1 MYFSG
6 CHEPDELSCV
16 SAWILRTV
24 LVSNGHL
31 MMIFE
36 IFHAFRSGWYF
47 ISRPPQGVSKCTP
60 PWKVK
65 SRRDDAG
72 MLQKQHKRSG
82 SSSVCQFYDSKLLQS
97 RICSRRPWLHLDA
110 NTFHLTQTMK
120 LESKPMLRK
129 WTDDKPPTR
138 PCTSMGTTMLV
149 CTTHPTQNVEKRVW
163 SWFRK
168 QLRGI
173 QIARSRRIPKAAAEA
188 IFICREWG
196 WQWSVRDHTNLPKI
210 SFRTT
215 QKQVSN

>member
-82 SSSVCQFYDSKLLQS
+82 SSRVCQFFDSYC
-97 RICSRRPWLHLDA
+97 CSKDL
-110 NTFHLTQTMK
+110 FK
-120 LESKPMLRK
+120 
-129 WTDDKPPTR
+129 
-138 PCTSMGTTMLV
+138 TTMA
-149 CTTHPTQNVEKRVW
+149 T
-163 SWFRK
+163 
-168 QLRGI
+168 LRSKYFSSYTYDEIGI
-173 QIARSRRIPKAAAEA
+173 KADVNEMNR
-188 IFICREWG
+188 C
-196 WQWSVRDHTNLPKI
+196 
-210 SFRTT
+210 
-215 QKQVSN
+215 